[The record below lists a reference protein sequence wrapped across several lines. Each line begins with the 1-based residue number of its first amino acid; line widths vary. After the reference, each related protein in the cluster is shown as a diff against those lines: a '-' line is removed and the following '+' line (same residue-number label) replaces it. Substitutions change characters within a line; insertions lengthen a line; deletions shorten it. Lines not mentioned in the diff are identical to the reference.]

1 MFRGARVTV
10 RNGKTLDAR
19 VSRELRHSWFNCSVG
34 DESEHEPAEPVPTGT
49 GISAGLIIGV
59 LLGLAVI
66 ILAAQNTSHVGFR
79 FLWWHARS
87 PLVVIILGTAL
98 AGVVVDE
105 VVGLL
110 WRRRRRRRLAERAA
124 NRRIRNS

>member
-1 MFRGARVTV
+1 V
-10 RNGKTLDAR
+10 
-19 VSRELRHSWFNCSVG
+19 
-34 DESEHEPAEPVPTGT
+34 
-49 GISAGLIIGV
+49 SAGLIIGV
-59 LLGLAVI
+59 LFGLAVI

-124 NRRIRNS
+124 NRRIQNS